1 MEKNEYRTPVN
12 SNPGSDYEIDT
23 RKHCIAQGLE
33 LMDASIITDK
43 VIDFIDITKQMAKTY
58 TIKNHD
64 YGDSFSESLKKI
76 GPAYATGRLL
86 DKLNRI
92 INLTKPDVNQ
102 QVKDESIKDTLLDL
116 ACYSIMFYMEY
127 SSTGGDNE

>member
-1 MEKNEYRTPVN
+1 MKKETIKTPNIKVI
-12 SNPGSDYEIDT
+12 GSDYDLDQTAMDIG
-23 RKHCIAQGLE
+23 I
-33 LMDASIITDK
+33 MDAELFTDK
-43 VIDFIDITKQMAKTY
+43 VIDFIEITKQMAKTY
-58 TIKNHD
+58 AIKNHD
-64 YGDSFSESLKKI
+64 YGDSFSEGLKKI
-76 GPAYATGRLL
+76 GPAYATGRLH

>member
-1 MEKNEYRTPVN
+1 MKKENYRIPAN
-12 SNPGSDYEIDT
+12 SNAGSDFDIDSN
-23 RKHCIAQGLE
+23 KACIAQTLE

-58 TIKNHD
+58 AIKNHD
-64 YGDSFSESLKKI
+64 YGDSFSEGLKKI
-76 GPAYATGRLL
+76 GPAYATGRLH

-92 INLTKPDVNQ
+92 INLTKPDVSQ
-102 QVKDESIKDTLLDL
+102 QVKDESVKDTLLDL

>member
-1 MEKNEYRTPVN
+1 MKKKTIKTPNIKVF
-12 SNPGSDYEIDT
+12 GSDYDLDQTAMDIGITD
-23 RKHCIAQGLE
+23 AE
-33 LMDASIITDK
+33 LLTDK
-43 VIDFIDITKQMAKTY
+43 VIDFIEITKQMAKTY
-58 TIKNHD
+58 AIKNHD
-64 YGDSFSESLKKI
+64 YGDSFSEGLKKI
-76 GPAYATGRLL
+76 GPAYATGRLH

-92 INLTKPDVNQ
+92 INLTKPDVSQ